1 MNRIVQPAVTT
12 LCVAAAALVV
22 LMILVP
28 AVLGLQRYVIT
39 GDSMTGTIA
48 KGSVVYSR
56 LTPVGQLKVDDIIT
70 FVPPGGS
77 GAVTHRIVSID
88 RSEGGQRV
96 FRTKGDFNKA
106 TDPRRITFPQ
116 PRQARYVFHIPYL
129 GYVLAVLSIRLV
141 RLLLIGLPA
150 LVIAVSLLWS
160 LWHSADDE
168 MQTQEAARL
177 AAATPSAAQEMQS

>member
-1 MNRIVQPAVTT
+1 MTRIVQSAFTT

-56 LTPVGQLKVDDIIT
+56 LTPVDRLNVGDIIT

-88 RSEGGQRV
+88 QGEGGQRV
-96 FRTKGDFNKA
+96 FRTKGDFNKT
-106 TDPRRITFPQ
+106 TDPKMITFPQ
-116 PRQARYVFHIPYL
+116 PRQARYVLHIPYL
-129 GYVLAVLSIRLV
+129 GWVLAVLSIRLV

-150 LVIAVSLLWS
+150 LAIAVSLLWS

-168 MQTQEAARL
+168 MQSQEAARL
-177 AAATPSAAQEMQS
+177 AAGTPSAAHEMQ